1 MYEINWTDGT
11 TTKIVKGKIVTV
23 PTEINQTKL

>member
-11 TTKIVKGKIVTV
+11 TTKMVKGKIVTV
-23 PTEINQTKL
+23 PTIKINQ